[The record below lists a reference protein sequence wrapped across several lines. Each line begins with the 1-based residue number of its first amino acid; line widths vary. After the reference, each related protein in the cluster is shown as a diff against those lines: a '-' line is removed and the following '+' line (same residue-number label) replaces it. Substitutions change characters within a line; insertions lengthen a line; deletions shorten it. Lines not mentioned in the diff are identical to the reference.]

1 MSGSEGPVTIRSTE
15 QFNNL
20 LKSSKV
26 VVVDCTFIGI
36 VIIIS
41 LHSIIPQT
49 DRKFHNTDHCWPH
62 PTVYADWCG
71 PCKQIAPHYETL
83 ARSLTRP
90 GAITFAKVNSDE
102 HTEISQKYSVSSL
115 PTFLVFRDG
124 KVEKKV
130 QGANPRELTR
140 VVQALVSEVSSLG
153 SGSGSGS
160 GGAWRGADLPK
171 GYSDITDQIESR
183 NLELLNADDD
193 AGPVKV
199 LFESSKPSALEKGKN
214 KPSSPDW
221 VQSGAD
227 DQLLL
232 FIPFQSSVKLHTL
245 QVCAAFLGCMA
256 SLTVAN
262 HGHH

>member
-1 MSGSEGPVTIRSTE
+1 M
-15 QFNNL
+15 
-20 LKSSKV
+20 
-26 VVVDCTFIGI
+26 
-36 VIIIS
+36 IS
-41 LHSIIPQT
+41 LHCEILQQARQSNDADPSART
-49 DRKFHNTDHCWPH
+49 RA
-62 PTVYADWCG
+62 VYADWCG

-102 HTEISQKYSVSSL
+102 QTEIAQQYSVSAL

-140 VVQALVSEVSSLG
+140 VVQELVSEVSSLG
-153 SGSGSGS
+153 SGSGSGN
-160 GGAWRGADLPK
+160 GGSWRGAELPK
-171 GYSDITDQIESR
+171 GYSDITDQIEAR
-183 NLELLNADDD
+183 NCELLNADEDG
-193 AGPVKV
+193 GPVKV
-199 LFESSKPSALEKGKN
+199 LFESSKPSALDKGKS

-232 FIPFQSSVKLHTL
+232 FIPFQSSIKLHTL
-245 QVCAAFLGCMA
+245 QVRATGLNSTSF
-256 SLTVAN
+256 LTVTN
-262 HGHH
+262 GSSFIDHFDSSPR